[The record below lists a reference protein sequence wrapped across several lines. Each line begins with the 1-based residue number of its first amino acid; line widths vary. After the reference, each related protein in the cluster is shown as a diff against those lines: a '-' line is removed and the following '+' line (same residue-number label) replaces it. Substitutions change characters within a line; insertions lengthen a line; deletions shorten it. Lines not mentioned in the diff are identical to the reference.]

1 MGSTF
6 LRRLKFYGIGFGLG
20 LVFVFFFFKNR
31 GCSWL
36 PENRVKNTILDRV
49 MVISDETALAF
60 EQKGIDQDVALQ
72 ALNEGDVLFSESN
85 KNDDSKVYV
94 VEYKG
99 HRFLFTLPYE
109 SFVTEVKL
117 GGDPNKT
124 ETSTTGLGT
133 IWRLPADKNLVY
145 IDSSAVLD
153 CQMKQLKLADA
164 KAVLKKIKETGKLD
178 FARTDFDIEPK
189 PEHTIVFKVDSLL
202 VSAKTIWYKDK
213 LEVLSFEF
221 PSSEN
226 CP

>member
-49 MVISDETALAF
+49 MVVSDETIEVLQ
-60 EQKGIDQDVALQ
+60 QKGISKEVVIE
-72 ALNEGDVLFSESN
+72 ALNQGDVLFSESD
-85 KNDDSKVYV
+85 KNSDSKVYV

-99 HRFLFTLPYE
+99 HRFLYTLPYE
-109 SFVTEVKL
+109 SFVTEVKF

-124 ETSTTGLGT
+124 ETSTSGLGT
-133 IWRLPADKNLVY
+133 IWRLPADDNLVF

-153 CQMKQLKLADA
+153 CQMKQLKLSDA
-164 KAVLKKIKETGKLD
+164 KAVFTKIKQSGKLD
-178 FARTDFDIEPK
+178 FGRTDFDIDPK
-189 PEHTIVFKVDSLL
+189 PEHMIVFQVDSIT